1 MTLQKRV
8 QWRTFGGCYQVYT
21 ESQFVQ
27 QIPAAGGGGDN
38 SYGQIFLVVLVDVND
53 CLVVFCLFN
62 SITITALTAL

>member
-1 MTLQKRV
+1 MSI
-8 QWRTFGGCYQVYT
+8 C
-21 ESQFVQ
+21 EAP
-27 QIPAAGGGGDN
+27 PAAGGGGDN